1 VTARALAFG
10 RRVADAFRALAWF
23 EIWGLLNFFAG
34 MIAMAVCFIVPDLA
48 KLAFLKFLA
57 WVLS

>member
-1 VTARALAFG
+1 MNRARAVG
-10 RRVADAFRALAWF
+10 RRIADAIRAFAWF
-23 EIWGLLNFFAG
+23 EIWGLLNFIAG
-34 MIAMAVCFIVPDLA
+34 LIAMATCFIVPSLA